1 MVFNQF
7 AHNLLN
13 RFKFWVSISENNWDG
28 IRIIKVG
35 GFWAS
40 WGSGSTGRATPRRGV
55 K

>member
-1 MVFNQF
+1 MVLTQF

-13 RFKFWVSISENNWDG
+13 RFKFRASISENNWDS
-28 IRIIKVG
+28 IKIIEVG

-40 WGSGSTGRATPRRGV
+40 WGSRSTGRATPRRGV